1 MKNVFINESISFEST
16 LGSPSK
22 PPQENI
28 VKKPKQIFLVNC
40 VEDNISLSPT
50 KKSSSE
56 SIDNKPLKQKRS
68 KTKKTNNKKNT
79 SVNNNKNIGL
89 HLLDFDAIFKNIIIG
104 EKKLVAKRAHKIFNN
119 YKNKNKIKLI
129 GYKRNRLLSNK
140 NTVNKS
146 KYIFLFI
153 IIIIIFIISIEGNLK
168 KKLNINTI
176 SKANSYQNYNSYL
189 SSWHPLL
196 FASGS
201 SCSAY
206 TRHYYVI
213 E

>member
-119 YKNKNKIKLI
+119 SKNKNKIKLI

-176 SKANSYQNYNSYL
+176 SKANSYQNYNS
-189 SSWHPLL
+189 
-196 FASGS
+196 
-201 SCSAY
+201 
-206 TRHYYVI
+206 
-213 E
+213 

>member
-68 KTKKTNNKKNT
+68 KTKKANNRKNV
-79 SVNNNKNIGL
+79 SLNNNKNSGL
-89 HLLDFDAIFKNIIIG
+89 HLLDFDALFKNIIIG
-104 EKKLVAKRAHKIFNN
+104 EK
-119 YKNKNKIKLI
+119 
-129 GYKRNRLLSNK
+129 
-140 NTVNKS
+140 
-146 KYIFLFI
+146 
-153 IIIIIFIISIEGNLK
+153 
-168 KKLNINTI
+168 
-176 SKANSYQNYNSYL
+176 
-189 SSWHPLL
+189 
-196 FASGS
+196 
-201 SCSAY
+201 
-206 TRHYYVI
+206 
-213 E
+213 